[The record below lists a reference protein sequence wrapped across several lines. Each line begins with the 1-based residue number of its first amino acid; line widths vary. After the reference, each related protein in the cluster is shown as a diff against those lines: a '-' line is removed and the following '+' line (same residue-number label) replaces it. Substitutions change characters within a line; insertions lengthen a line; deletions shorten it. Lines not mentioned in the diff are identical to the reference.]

1 MNYQSFICS
10 SLLLLCLAAC
20 TSNQKDKSL
29 LNSSSSATSGQKAD
43 SHDKFTPTVIN
54 LTQVGCQ
61 FLETEGKDYQYQPQN
76 ADDCKKINRET
87 LTSRES
93 GFKPLEL
100 KPGKYIFRVTNSNV
114 PYPLGFYLRGK
125 GIKQV
130 SLPKISGGGLN
141 QGVTKDYEVDLTAGD
156 YVFSCPLNPTPDY
169 PLVVN

>member
-1 MNYQSFICS
+1 MYYQSFICT
-10 SLLLLCLAAC
+10 SLLLFSLVGCNNNQV
-20 TSNQKDKSL
+20 TSPSPTPESNGSTT
-29 LNSSSSATSGQKAD
+29 SAT
-43 SHDKFTPTVIN
+43 VID

-61 FLETEGKDYQYQPQN
+61 FLEVEGKNYQYQTQN
-76 ADDCKKINRET
+76 ASDCKKINAET
-87 LTSRES
+87 LASRES

-114 PYPLGFYLRGK
+114 SYPLGFYLRGK

-130 SLPKISGGGLN
+130 SLPKVSGGGLTK
-141 QGVTKDYEVDLTAGD
+141 GITKDYEVDLTAGD

>member
-1 MNYQSFICS
+1 MHYSSFICT
-10 SLLLLCLAAC
+10 SLLLFSLAGCTNNQA
-20 TSNQKDKSL
+20 TSNSASPSPTPES
-29 LNSSSSATSGQKAD
+29 NGSATA
-43 SHDKFTPTVIN
+43 TTVID

-61 FLETEGKDYQYQPQN
+61 FLEVEAKNHQYQPQN
-76 ADDCKKINRET
+76 ANDCKKINGES
-87 LTSRES
+87 LASRES

-130 SLPKISGGGLN
+130 SLPKVSGGGLTK
-141 QGVTKDYEVDLTAGD
+141 GITKDYEVDLTSGD

-169 PLVVN
+169 PLVVNEGSR